1 MVIVSARERRMENRN
16 ARGDRS
22 VNKVEA
28 VLAEQLPGARPDRGE
43 PLGSGVSSGLFR
55 ARSVPSAALR
65 ARRGR
70 MRVTDIQ
77 QVIPSAR
84 SAGRGFHA
92 YSAKHLDMLTARA
105 GLTPD
110 ERLAVRAVATVLP
123 FRTNS
128 YVIENLIDWTAA
140 PDDPIY
146 RLVFPQPDMLPAAD
160 VHRIADMLAGGAPEA
175 GLRAAAHEIR
185 MRLNPH
191 PAGQLL
197 LNGPSLHGRPL
208 PGLQHK
214 YPETVLFFPR
224 QGQTCHAYCSYC
236 FRWAQFV
243 DEPDLKM
250 ATDDIA
256 TLVAYLGEHQEVTS
270 VLITGG
276 DPMIMGEAVLRRY
289 VGPLIDPRNGLD
301 HLESIRIGTKSLAYW
316 PQRFVTDPD
325 ADDTLRLFGEVI
337 ASGRTLAVMAHFSHP
352 RELEPPVLAEAVRR
366 IRDTGAVI
374 RTQAPLIRSINDHP
388 AAWQQ
393 MWRAQVRMGMVPYYM
408 FVERDTGPQDYFAVP
423 LARGYEVF
431 REAYQGVSGLARTV
445 RGPSMSATPGKVC
458 VDGVTEVA
466 GVKVFVLHMIQARD
480 PDLVG
485 TPFFARFD
493 PAACWLTDLEPVF
506 ASRFPFEPVGYEAVP
521 DELPGLFPREPD
533 EPGELMVP
541 AM

>member
-1 MVIVSARERRMENRN
+1 MTGIH
-16 ARGDRS
+16 
-22 VNKVEA
+22 
-28 VLAEQLPGARPDRGE
+28 QLVPQARP
-43 PLGSGVSSGLFR
+43 
-55 ARSVPSAALR
+55 
-65 ARRGR
+65 
-70 MRVTDIQ
+70 
-77 QVIPSAR
+77 
-84 SAGRGFHA
+84 AGRGFRA
-92 YSAKHLDMLTARA
+92 YSAKHLDLLGQRA
-105 GLTPD
+105 GLAPD
-110 ERLAVRAVATVLP
+110 ERLAVRAVAAVLP

-128 YVIENLIDWTAA
+128 YVLENLIDWDAA

-160 VHRIADMLAGGAPEA
+160 VGRLAGLIGGGAPEA
-175 GLRAAAHEIR
+175 ALRAAAHEIR

-197 LNGPSLHGRPL
+197 LNAPSLDGRPL

-250 ATDDIA
+250 ATDDIGA
-256 TLVAYLGEHQEVTS
+256 LVAYLREHPEVTS

-276 DPMIMGEAVLRRY
+276 DPMIMGEALLRRY
-289 VGPLIDPRNGLD
+289 IAPLIDPASGLG

-325 ADDTLRLFGEVI
+325 AGATLALFGEVV
-337 ASGRTLAVMAHFSHP
+337 ASGRTLALMAHFSHP

-366 IRDTGAVI
+366 IRGSGAVI
-374 RTQAPLIRSINDHP
+374 RTQAPLIRSINDDP
-388 AAWQQ
+388 AAWQA
-393 MWRAQVRMGMVPYYM
+393 MWRTQVRLGMVPYYM

-423 LARGYEVF
+423 LARGYEIF

-458 VDGVTEVA
+458 VDGVADVA
-466 GVKVFVLHMIQARD
+466 GRKVFVLRMIQARD
-480 PDLVG
+480 PRLAG
-485 TPFFARFD
+485 APFFARFD
-493 PAACWLTDLEPVF
+493 PAACWLTDLEPEF
-506 ASRFPFEPVGYEAVP
+506 ASRFPFEPSGYDTAP
-521 DELPGLFPREPD
+521 GGLPGLFPGEPG

-541 AM
+541 AS